1 MPGWPNRSQTI
12 KSAWHRAGFARHDHV
27 VSAGGGPQPAASML
41 VASILTVVVGF
52 DMRTRKGRSFEAV
65 QVTACAD
72 HGTRTMT
79 DNRCRRNVIL
89 PNSP

>member
-1 MPGWPNRSQTI
+1 
-12 KSAWHRAGFARHDHV
+12 
-27 VSAGGGPQPAASML
+27 ML